1 MKRILTT
8 GFVSILLLSGTS
20 FADEVIN
27 DDLII
32 DGLLCVGTSCADGE
46 EFELDTIRIKAS
58 DPLIKLEDTSTSA
71 DFPSNDWSIGIAN
84 TGANGAPQFVIKD
97 VSGGENVLILESGP
111 GSSVVLGAGSSVEP
125 GAVSVGTTGSER
137 RISYVDDGVDATD
150 AATKG
155 QLDDYIAVVNTN
167 FGAQLVQDRAELD
180 GEIDTLQ
187 MEMNDLLDRLTAL
200 ESALGD

>member
-8 GFVSILLLSGTS
+8 GFVSILLLSGAS

-32 DGLLCVGTSCADGE
+32 DGSLCAGTSCADGE

-71 DFPSNDWSIGIAN
+71 AFPSNDWSIGIAN

-111 GSSVVLGAGSSVEP
+111 GASVVLGAGSSVEP

-137 RISYVDDGVDATD
+137 RISNVDDGVDATD